1 MTPQNENIEE
11 GKLFAVDIK
20 TGSSQIE
27 SNNDKEDEKDELFE
41 HYKIVVDKGQAL
53 LRVDKFLMARME
65 ASSRNKIQMAAKAN
79 CVLVNNVAVKSSYK
93 VKPNDVIQLF
103 LPTEKRVVD
112 IIPQDIPIDVVYED
126 DDVMVVNKP
135 AGMVVHPAYGNYTG
149 TLLNALA
156 FYFQDKKDANGE
168 DIKPYLV
175 HRIDKD
181 TSGLLLVAKHE
192 EAQMGLAEQFAVHS
206 IDRMYTALV
215 WGDFDEDSGTVE
227 GNVGRCL
234 NNRKI
239 MDVFPEGN
247 YGKTAITH
255 WKVVERF
262 RYVTMVQCCLETGR
276 THQIRV
282 HMKYIKHPLFSDETY
297 GGDKILKGTVYS
309 KYKQFVENCFKMLP
323 RQALHATTL
332 GFIHPRTKQK
342 LLFTSS
348 LPDDMQ
354 SVIEKW
360 RAYTNQ

>member
-1 MTPQNENIEE
+1 MTPQENKPQEE
-11 GKLFAVDIK
+11 KFQTVDIQ
-20 TGSSQIE
+20 TGSS
-27 SNNDKEDEKDELFE
+27 NNEFTNEKEDEKDELFE
-41 HYKIVVDKGQAL
+41 HYKIIVDKGQGL

-65 ASSRNKIQMAAKAN
+65 ASSRNRIQLAAKAH
-79 CVLVNNVAVKSSYK
+79 CILVNGEAVKSSYR
-93 VKPNDVIQLF
+93 VKPEDIIQLF

-126 DDVMVVNKP
+126 DDVMVVNKS

-156 FYFQDKKDANGE
+156 FYFQGKKDANGE
-168 DIKPYLV
+168 DIRPYLV

-181 TSGLLLVAKHE
+181 TSGLLLVAKNE

-206 IDRMYTALV
+206 TDRMYTALV
-215 WGDFDEDSGTVE
+215 WGDFDQDSGTVE

-247 YGKTAITH
+247 YGKRAITH
-255 WKVVERF
+255 WSVVERF
-262 RYVTMVQCCLETGR
+262 RYVTLVQCRLETGR

-282 HMKYIKHPLFSDETY
+282 HMKYIRHPLFSDETY
-297 GGDKILKGTVYS
+297 GGDKILKGTVFS
-309 KYKQFVENCFKMLP
+309 KYKQFVDNCFKLLP
-323 RQALHATTL
+323 RQALHATTI
-332 GFIHPRTKQK
+332 GFVHPRTHKK

-348 LPDDMQ
+348 LPADMQ
-354 SVIEKW
+354 SVIDKW
-360 RAYTNQ
+360 RAYTNH